1 MLENTYRN
9 TIKGFVIGA
18 FMLIPGASGGTLAII
33 LGIYDDLIHA
43 VSGFR
48 DQWKQNALLLA
59 AVGLGAV
66 LGLILLSGPM
76 LTAVTRYQKPMLYL
90 FLGAIAGSIPT
101 LYRKA
106 SVSRI
111 KTVNLL
117 AAVAGSVIGILTIY
131 LPADLV
137 RFESLGGASGLLVLF
152 LAGMFIA
159 VALILPGISA
169 SYFLLMLGMYQL
181 TLDAIKRVDLV
192 YLAPLLLGIL
202 LGTLL
207 TAEILEREMKKHP
220 QFTYM
225 IIIGF
230 MAGSLIQVYPGL
242 PLPGI
247 ELAASLTTLAT
258 GFLLTHWL
266 GLHHKS

>member
-1 MLENTYRN
+1 
-9 TIKGFVIGA
+9 
-18 FMLIPGASGGTLAII
+18 
-33 LGIYDDLIHA
+33 
-43 VSGFR
+43 
-48 DQWKQNALLLA
+48 
-59 AVGLGAV
+59 
-66 LGLILLSGPM
+66 
-76 LTAVTRYQKPMLYL
+76 
-90 FLGAIAGSIPT
+90 
-101 LYRKA
+101 
-106 SVSRI
+106 
-111 KTVNLL
+111 
-117 AAVAGSVIGILTIY
+117 
-131 LPADLV
+131 
-137 RFESLGGASGLLVLF
+137 
-152 LAGMFIA
+152 
-159 VALILPGISA
+159 
-169 SYFLLMLGMYQL
+169 MLGMYQL

-230 MAGSLIQVYPGL
+230 MTGSLIQVYPGL
-242 PLPGI
+242 PLPGM

>member
-1 MLENTYRN
+1 MFRN
-9 TIKGFVIGA
+9 IIKGFTIGA

-43 VSGFR
+43 VSSFR
-48 DQWKQNALLLA
+48 NNWKRNAQLLTT
-59 AVGLGAV
+59 VGLGGV
-66 LGLILLSGPM
+66 LGLVLLSGPM
-76 LTAVTRYQKPMLYL
+76 LTAVTSYEKPMLYL

-106 SVSRI
+106 AVSRI
-111 KTVNLL
+111 KSVNVL
-117 AAVAGSVIGILTIY
+117 AAVAGAAIGILTIN
-131 LPADLV
+131 LPADLF
-137 RFESLGGASGLLVLF
+137 RFQVLGGTSSLLVLF
-152 LAGMFIA
+152 LAGIFIA

-181 TLDAIKRVDLV
+181 TLDAIKRVDLG
-192 YLAPLLLGIL
+192 YLAPLLAGIL

-207 TAEILEREMKKHP
+207 TAELLEREMKKHP

-230 MAGSLIQVYPGL
+230 MAGSLVQVYPGL
-242 PLPGI
+242 PLAGM
-247 ELAASLTTLAT
+247 ELAVSLTTLAT

-266 GLHHKS
+266 GQHHQS